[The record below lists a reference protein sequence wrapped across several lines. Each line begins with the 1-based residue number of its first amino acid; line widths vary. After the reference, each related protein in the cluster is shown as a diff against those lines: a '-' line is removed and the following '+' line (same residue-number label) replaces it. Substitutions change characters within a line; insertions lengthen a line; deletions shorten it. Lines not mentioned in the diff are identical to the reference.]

1 MFDIKKIHFTGI
13 SGTLMGNAAIY
24 LQRQGYE
31 VRGSDKA
38 FYPPIGDM
46 LKNEK
51 MFLYEGFNEKN
62 LDWKPDLVIIGN
74 AISRGNAEAERTLND
89 RMNFMALPELLK
101 YMFIKDKNSIVV
113 SGTHGKTS
121 TTSIISKIFTDA
133 GKDPSYLIGGIPVG
147 QDNGFKN
154 GEDDYFI
161 IEGDEYDTAFF
172 DKRPKFVHYK
182 PHCLIINNIEFDH
195 GDIYRDIDH
204 IKLEFTRLVNIVPGN
219 GLIIANYDEQNVRD
233 VTAKAHTPVAS
244 FGQGKDCLWQI
255 RNVKNEGSTTD
266 FDLYK
271 SGELVISPVVKRCG
285 IYQVYNFTAGIIA
298 SLFYGLDKNKILDT
312 LDTFEG
318 VKRRMEHR
326 GFVNGAELIED
337 FAHHPTAVRN
347 VLTEVREEYPDK
359 KIIAAFEPRSNTTK
373 RNIFQNE
380 LAQALSIA
388 DDIVIGK
395 IDREDQLT
403 SDEKLDMDKLLG
415 DITAQ
420 GKTAVHFDDSGE
432 IAEYIKGKADADS
445 IILIMTNGSFD
456 GIFNKIGV

>member
-1 MFDIKKIHFTGI
+1 MFDIKKIHFIGI

-51 MFLYEGFNEKN
+51 MFLYKGFDEKN

-74 AISRGNAEAERTLND
+74 SISRGNPEAERTLD
-89 RMNFMALPELLK
+89 ERMNFMALPELLK

-147 QDNGFKN
+147 SDTGFMNGK
-154 GEDDYFI
+154 GDYFI

-204 IKLEFTRLVNIVPGN
+204 IKLEFSRLVNIVPAN

-233 VTAKAHTPVAS
+233 VTAKAYTPVAS
-244 FGQGKDCLWQI
+244 FGQGNDCLWQI
-255 RNVKNEGSTTD
+255 KNVENEGSITS
-266 FDLYK
+266 FDLFK
-271 SGELVISPVVKRCG
+271 AGEPVISPVVKRCG

-298 SLFYGLDKNKILDT
+298 SLFYGLDKNTILDT
-312 LDTFEG
+312 LETFEG

-326 GFVNGAELIED
+326 GFVNGAKLIED
-337 FAHHPTAVRN
+337 FAHHPTAVKN

-388 DDIVIGK
+388 DYIIVGK
-395 IDREDQLT
+395 IDREDQL
-403 SDEKLDMDKLLG
+403 SADEKLDMGKLLSDLEAKG
-415 DITAQ
+415 R
-420 GKTAVHFDDSGE
+420 TAVHYNESSE
-432 IAEYIKGKADADS
+432 IAEYIKTEADADS
-445 IILIMTNGSFD
+445 VILIMTNGSFD
-456 GIFNKIGV
+456 GLFKKLGV

>member
-1 MFDIKKIHFTGI
+1 MFNIKKIHFIGI

-31 VRGSDKA
+31 IRGSDKA

-51 MFLYEGFNEKN
+51 MFLYEGFDEKN

-74 AISRGNAEAERTLND
+74 AISRGNPEAERTLNE

-147 QDNGFKN
+147 SDTGFKN
-154 GEDDYFI
+154 GNGDYFI

-204 IKLEFTRLVNIVPGN
+204 IKLEFSRLVNIVPAN
-219 GLIIANYDEQNVRD
+219 GLIIANYDERNVRD
-233 VTAKAHTPVAS
+233 VTAKAYTPVAS

-255 RNVKNEGSTTD
+255 RNVKNEGSKTG

-271 SGELVISPVVKRCG
+271 AGELVISPVMKRCG
-285 IYQVYNFTAGIIA
+285 IYQLYNFTAGIIA
-298 SLFYGLDKNKILDT
+298 SLFYGLDKNTILDT
-312 LDTFEG
+312 LETFEG

-337 FAHHPTAVRN
+337 FAHHPTAVKN
-347 VLTEVREEYPDK
+347 VLTEVREEYPEK

-373 RNIFQNE
+373 RNIFQAE
-380 LAQALSIA
+380 LGEALSIA
-388 DDIVIGK
+388 DDIIIGK
-395 IDREDQLT
+395 IDREDQLAP
-403 SDEKLDMDKLLG
+403 DEKLDMNKLLG
-415 DITAQ
+415 DIKAKS
-420 GKTAVHFDDSGE
+420 KTAVHYDDSGE
-432 IAEYIKGKADADS
+432 IAEYIKSKADADS
-445 IILIMTNGSFD
+445 VILIMTNGSFD
-456 GIFNKIGV
+456 GIFKKLGI

>member
-1 MFDIKKIHFTGI
+1 MFDIKKIHFIGI

-51 MFLYEGFNEKN
+51 MFLYKGFDEKN

-74 AISRGNAEAERTLND
+74 SISRGNPEAERTLD
-89 RMNFMALPELLK
+89 ERMNFMALPELLK

-147 QDNGFKN
+147 SDTGFMNGK
-154 GEDDYFI
+154 GDYFI

-204 IKLEFTRLVNIVPGN
+204 IKLEFSRLVNIVPAN
-219 GLIIANYDEQNVRD
+219 GLIVANYDEQNVKD
-233 VTAKAHTPVAS
+233 VTAKAYTPVAS

-255 RNVKNEGSTTD
+255 RNVKNEGSKTS
-266 FDLYK
+266 FDLFK
-271 SGELVISPVVKRCG
+271 AGEPVISPAVKRCG
-285 IYQVYNFTAGIIA
+285 IYQVYNFAAAVIA
-298 SLFYGLDKNKILDT
+298 SLFYGLDKNTILDT
-312 LDTFEG
+312 LETFEG

-326 GFVNGAELIED
+326 GFVNGAQLIED
-337 FAHHPTAVRN
+337 FAHHPTAIKN

-380 LAQALSIA
+380 LAEALSIA
-388 DDIVIGK
+388 DDVIVGK
-395 IDREDQLT
+395 IDREDQLN
-403 SDEKLDMDKLLG
+403 SDEKLDMNKLLA
-415 DITAQ
+415 DIKAK

-432 IAEYIKGKADADS
+432 IAEFIKNRADDDS
-445 IILIMTNGSFD
+445 VILIMTNGSFD
-456 GIFNKIGV
+456 GIFNKLGL

>member
-1 MFDIKKIHFTGI
+1 MFNVKKIHFIGI

-24 LQRQGYE
+24 LSRQGYE

-46 LKNEK
+46 LRNEK
-51 MFLYEGFNEKN
+51 MFLYEGFDEKN
-62 LDWKPDLVIIGN
+62 LDWEPDLVIIGN
-74 AISRGNAEAERTLND
+74 AISRGNPEAEKTLND

-101 YMFIKDKNSIVV
+101 YMFIGSKNSVVV

-147 QDNGFKN
+147 SDTGFKN
-154 GEDDYFI
+154 GGGDYFI

-195 GDIYRDIDH
+195 GDIYRDLDH

-233 VTAKAHTPVAS
+233 VTGKAFTPVAS
-244 FGQGKDCLWQI
+244 FGQSGECLWQI
-255 RNVKNEGSTTD
+255 RNVKNEGRETS
-266 FDLYK
+266 FDLFK
-271 SGELVISPVVKRCG
+271 AGEPVISPVVKRCG
-285 IYQVYNFTAGIIA
+285 IYQIYNFTAGIIA
-298 SLFYGLDKNKILDT
+298 SLFYGLDKTTILDT
-312 LDTFEG
+312 LKTFDG

-337 FAHHPTAVRN
+337 FAHHPTAVKN
-347 VLTEVREEYPDK
+347 VLAEVRGRYPDK

-380 LAQALSIA
+380 LAEALSIA
-388 DDIVIGK
+388 DEVVIGK
-395 IDREDQLT
+395 IDREDQL
-403 SDEKLDMDKLLG
+403 SAEEKLDMNKLLE
-415 DITAQ
+415 DIRAK
-420 GKTAVHFDDSGE
+420 GKTAVHYNESGD
-432 IAEYIKGKADADS
+432 IADYIKYSADENS
-445 IILIMTNGSFD
+445 VIIIMTNGSFD
-456 GIFNKIGV
+456 GLFKKLGI

>member
-1 MFDIKKIHFTGI
+1 MFDIKKIHFIGI

-24 LQRQGYE
+24 LSRQGFE

-51 MFLYEGFNEKN
+51 MFLYEGFDRKN

-74 AISRGNAEAERTLND
+74 SISRGNPEAERTLD
-89 RMNFMALPELLK
+89 EKLSFMALPELLK

-113 SGTHGKTS
+113 SGTHGKTT

-147 QDNGFKN
+147 SDTGFKN
-154 GEDDYFI
+154 GGGDYFI

-204 IKLEFTRLVNIVPGN
+204 IKLEFSRLVNIVPGN
-219 GLIIANYDEQNVRD
+219 GLIVANFDEQNVRD
-233 VTAKAHTPVAS
+233 VVVKAHTPVAS
-244 FGQGKDCLWQI
+244 FGTGEGCEWRI
-255 RNVKNEGSTTD
+255 MNVKHEDVLTR
-266 FDLYK
+266 FDLVK
-271 SGELVISPVVKRCG
+271 NGELIVSPAVRRCG
-285 IYQVYNFTAGIIA
+285 SYQLYNLTAGIISA
-298 SLFYGLDKNKILDT
+298 LFYGLDKAQVVRSIES
-312 LDTFEG
+312 FQG
-318 VKRRMEHR
+318 VKRRMEYR
-326 GFVNGAELIED
+326 GKVNSAPLIED

-347 VLTEVREEYPDK
+347 VLREVRDEFGGK
-359 KIIAAFEPRSNTTK
+359 KLIAAFEPRSNTTK
-373 RNIFQNE
+373 RNIFQDE
-380 LAQALSIA
+380 LAEALSIA

-403 SDEKLDMDKLLG
+403 ADEKLDMNKLLS
-415 DITAQ
+415 DLKAK
-420 GKTAVHFDDSGE
+420 GKSAVHYDDSGE
-432 IAEYIKGKADADS
+432 VAEYIKSKADADS
-445 IILIMTNGSFD
+445 VILIMTNGSFD
-456 GIFNKIGV
+456 GIFKKLGL

>member
-1 MFDIKKIHFTGI
+1 MFNIKKIHFIGI

-51 MFLYEGFNEKN
+51 MFLYEGFDEKN

-74 AISRGNAEAERTLND
+74 AISRGNPEAERTLNE

-147 QDNGFKN
+147 SDTGFKN
-154 GEDDYFI
+154 GNGDYFI

-204 IKLEFTRLVNIVPGN
+204 IKLEFSRLVNIVPAN
-219 GLIIANYDEQNVRD
+219 GLIIANYDERNVRD
-233 VTAKAHTPVAS
+233 VTAKAYTPVAS

-255 RNVKNEGSTTD
+255 RNIRHEDVLSR
-266 FDLYK
+266 FDLFK
-271 SGELVISPVVKRCG
+271 DGELVVSPAVRRCG
-285 IYQVYNFTAGIIA
+285 NYQIYNFTAAIISA
-298 SLFYGLDKNKILDT
+298 LFYGLDKAQVVRSVES
-312 LDTFEG
+312 FQG
-318 VKRRMEHR
+318 VKRRMEYR
-326 GFVNGAELIED
+326 GKVNGAPLIED

-347 VLTEVREEYPDK
+347 VLTEVRGEFPNK

-380 LAQALSIA
+380 LAEALSIA
-388 DDIVIGK
+388 DHIIIGK

-403 SDEKLDMDKLLG
+403 SDEKLDMKKLLS
-415 DITAQ
+415 DIKAK
-420 GKTAVHFDDSGE
+420 GKNAVQFDDSGD
-432 IAEYIKGKADADS
+432 ISDYIKSKADADS
-445 IILIMTNGSFD
+445 VILIMTNGSFD
-456 GIFNKIGV
+456 GLFKKLGV

>member
-1 MFDIKKIHFTGI
+1 MFDIKKIHFIGI

-24 LQRQGYE
+24 LQKQGYE

-46 LKNEK
+46 LKSEK
-51 MFLYEGFNEKN
+51 MFLYKGFDEKN

-74 AISRGNAEAERTLND
+74 AISRENPEAERTLND

-133 GKDPSYLIGGIPVG
+133 GKDPSYLIGGVPVG
-147 QDNGFKN
+147 SDTGFKN
-154 GEDDYFI
+154 GKGDYFI

-182 PHCLIINNIEFDH
+182 PHCLMINNIEFDH

-204 IKLEFTRLVNIVPGN
+204 IKLEFSRLVNIVPAN
-219 GLIIANYDEQNVRD
+219 GLIIANYDERNVKD

-244 FGQGKDCLWQI
+244 FGQGQDCLWQI
-255 RNVKNEGSTTD
+255 KNVKNEGSKTC
-266 FDLYK
+266 FDLFK
-271 SGELVISPVVKRCG
+271 AGELIISPVVKRCG

-298 SLFYGLDKNKILDT
+298 SLFYNLDKNTILDT
-312 LDTFEG
+312 LETFEG

-373 RNIFQNE
+373 RNIFQDE

-388 DDIVIGK
+388 DYVAIGK

-403 SDEKLDMDKLLG
+403 SEEKLDMNKLLG
-415 DITAQ
+415 DIKTK
-420 GKTAVHFDDSGE
+420 GKTAVHYDDSGE
-432 IAEYIKGKADADS
+432 IAEYIKSKADENS
-445 IILIMTNGSFD
+445 VILIMTNGSFD
-456 GIFNKIGV
+456 GIFNKLGV

>member
-1 MFDIKKIHFTGI
+1 MFNIKKIHFIGI

-31 VRGSDKA
+31 VRGSDRA

-51 MFLYEGFNEKN
+51 MFIYEGFDENN

-74 AISRGNAEAERTLND
+74 SISRGNPEAERTLNE

-101 YMFIKDKNSIVV
+101 YMFIKEKNSIVV

-121 TTSIISKIFTDA
+121 TTSIISKIFSDA

-147 QDNGFKN
+147 SDTGFKHGS
-154 GEDDYFI
+154 GEYFI

-204 IKLEFTRLVNIVPGN
+204 IKLEFTRLVNIVPSN
-219 GLIIANYDEQNVRD
+219 GLIIANFDEQNVRD
-233 VTAKAHTPVAS
+233 VTAKALTPIAS
-244 FGQGKDCLWQI
+244 FGQGENCKWQI
-255 RNVKNEGSTTD
+255 RNIRHECDMTA
-266 FDLYK
+266 FDLYDQD
-271 SGELVISPVVKRCG
+271 ELVISPVVRRCG
-285 IYQVYNFTAGIIA
+285 TYQIYNFTASIIA
-298 SLFYGLDKNKILDT
+298 SLFYDLDKNTILKT
-312 LDTFEG
+312 LETFEG
-318 VKRRMEHR
+318 VKRRMEYR
-326 GFVNGAELIED
+326 GKVNGAQLIED

-347 VLTEVREEYPDK
+347 VLTEVRGQYPDK

-380 LAQALSIA
+380 LAEALSIA
-388 DDIVIGK
+388 DDVIVGK
-395 IDREDQLT
+395 IDREDQLK
-403 SDEKLDMDKLLG
+403 SDEKLDMNKLLD
-415 DITAQ
+415 DIRVK
-420 GKTAVHFDDSGE
+420 GKTVVHYDDSSE
-432 IAEYIKGKADADS
+432 IAEYIKSKADEDS
-445 IILIMTNGSFD
+445 VILIMTNGSFD
-456 GIFNKIGV
+456 GLFTKLGV

>member
-1 MFDIKKIHFTGI
+1 MFDIKKIHFIGI

-51 MFLYEGFNEKN
+51 MFLYKGFDEKN

-74 AISRGNAEAERTLND
+74 SISRGNPEAERTLD
-89 RMNFMALPELLK
+89 ERMNFMALPELLK

-154 GEDDYFI
+154 GEGDYFI

-172 DKRPKFVHYK
+172 DKRPKFVHYR

-195 GDIYRDIDH
+195 GDIYRDINH
-204 IKLEFTRLVNIVPGN
+204 IKLEFTRLVNVVPGK

-233 VTAKAHTPVAS
+233 VTAKAYTPVAS

-255 RNVKNEGSTTD
+255 RNVKNEGSTTG

-271 SGELVISPVVKRCG
+271 SGELVISPVMKRCG

-298 SLFYGLDKNKILDT
+298 SLFYNLDKNTILDT

-337 FAHHPTAVRN
+337 FAHHPTAIKN
-347 VLTEVREEYPDK
+347 VLTEVREEYPEK

-380 LAQALSIA
+380 LAEALSIA
-388 DDIVIGK
+388 DDVIVGK

-403 SDEKLDMDKLLG
+403 SDEKLDMNKLLA
-415 DITAQ
+415 DIKAK

-432 IAEYIKGKADADS
+432 IAEFIKNRADDDS
-445 IILIMTNGSFD
+445 VILIMTNGSFD
-456 GIFNKIGV
+456 GIFNKLGL

>member
-1 MFDIKKIHFTGI
+1 MFNIKKIHFIGI

-51 MFLYEGFNEKN
+51 MFLYEGFDEKN

-74 AISRGNAEAERTLND
+74 AISRGNPEAERTLNE

-101 YMFIKDKNSIVV
+101 YMFIKNKNSIVV

-147 QDNGFKN
+147 SDTGFKN
-154 GEDDYFI
+154 GNGDYFI

-204 IKLEFTRLVNIVPGN
+204 IKLEFSRLVNIVPAN
-219 GLIIANYDEQNVRD
+219 GLIIANFDEQNVRD
-233 VTAKAHTPVAS
+233 VTAKAYTPVAS
-244 FGQGKDCLWQI
+244 FGQAADCVWQI
-255 RNVKNEGSTTD
+255 RNIRHEDVLSR
-266 FDLYK
+266 FDLFK
-271 SGELVISPVVKRCG
+271 DGELVISPAVRRCG
-285 IYQVYNFTAGIIA
+285 NYQIYNFTAAIISA
-298 SLFYGLDKNKILDT
+298 LFYGLDKAQVVRSVES
-312 LDTFEG
+312 FQG
-318 VKRRMEHR
+318 VKRRMEYR
-326 GFVNGAELIED
+326 GKVNGAPLIED

-347 VLTEVREEYPDK
+347 VLTEVRGEFPNK

-380 LAQALSIA
+380 LAEALSIS
-388 DDIVIGK
+388 DHIIIGK
-395 IDREDQLT
+395 IDREDQLKT
-403 SDEKLDMDKLLG
+403 DEKLNMDQLMN
-415 DITAQ
+415 DIRAK
-420 GKTAVHFDDSGE
+420 GKTVVHYDDSSDV
-432 IAEYIKGKADADS
+432 ADYIKGKADADS
-445 IILIMTNGSFD
+445 VILIMTNGSFD
-456 GIFNKIGV
+456 GLFTKLGV